1 MSTTDAPL
9 PPVSPEPI
17 TAASGPAAPARV
29 LGPFSAMSVV
39 IGAIIGVGI
48 FFTPSKV
55 ASLTGDGGLALLAWA
70 IAGLIALCGAL
81 VFAELGARYHDSGA
95 QYQILRDAY
104 GPCPAFLFVFCNAT
118 AIQGGA
124 VGIIA
129 FICASNLV
137 AIGLPTGQ
145 KADATLVLLVSCA
158 LIGSVIAANAWGAR
172 AGAGIQNATVVAK
185 VLALVV
191 IAALAAIWGGQ
202 DVLAGAT
209 PPADPENIPFEHGH
223 AGARLSP
230 VAGVLAALVPAFFSY
245 GGWQHA
251 LWISGEVREPRRNL
265 PRAIIA
271 GVVVVVLVYVLT
283 AWSTMRLLGIDGVAG
298 STALAADAVG
308 VVSPSLGRRLIAG
321 AVAVSAFGVLNA
333 QLLSGPRLVYAM
345 ARDGRF
351 FRAFGRLTTRGTPGL
366 AIGLIGGTGLVL
378 LLVAGPGGVDRL
390 LTGVVFIDGVFFA
403 LTGVALFVLRR
414 RERGRKE
421 EHQAASDSQ
430 SGGEAP
436 GRPSGAGG
444 VVAGAK
450 TERSTRG
457 FRVPLFPLVPALF
470 VLGEVGVLIGS
481 YLDPAT
487 LRAAIIGLGWI
498 AVAAVM
504 YVVWFRGGRGR

>member
-1 MSTTDAPL
+1 
-9 PPVSPEPI
+9 
-17 TAASGPAAPARV
+17 
-29 LGPFSAMSVV
+29 
-39 IGAIIGVGI
+39 
-48 FFTPSKV
+48 
-55 ASLTGDGGLALLAWA
+55 
-70 IAGLIALCGAL
+70 
-81 VFAELGARYHDSGA
+81 
-95 QYQILRDAY
+95 LRDAY

-145 KADATLVLLVSCA
+145 EGDATLVLLVSCA

-209 PPADPENIPFEHGH
+209 PPADPENIPFEHGPMAH
-223 AGARLSP
+223 EQVGARLSP

-283 AWSTMRLLGIDGVAG
+283 AWSTLRLLGIDGVAG

-414 RERGRKE
+414 RGREASER
-421 EHQAASDSQ
+421 S
-430 SGGEAP
+430 SGT
-436 GRPSGAGG
+436 GG
-444 VVAGAK
+444 VAAGAAA
-450 TERSTRG
+450 ERSTKG

-470 VLGEVGVLIGS
+470 VLGEVGVLVGS

-498 AVAAVM
+498 AVAAVT
-504 YVVWFRGGRGR
+504 YAVWFRTREFARRGTR